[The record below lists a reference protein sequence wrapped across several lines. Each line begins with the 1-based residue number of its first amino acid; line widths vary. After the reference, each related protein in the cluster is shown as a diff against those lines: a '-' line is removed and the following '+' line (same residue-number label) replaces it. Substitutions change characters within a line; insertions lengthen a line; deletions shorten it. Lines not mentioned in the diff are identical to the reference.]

1 MSVIFHIMKEEYE
14 RLLEVIPLYEE
25 EVAKEAQGCPR
36 IKRIG
41 KNHYLYLVKRSGP
54 KVVYQY
60 VGDVESEKANEV
72 FESLERRKNYEK
84 SLKKAKADLKDV
96 KKVLRGKI

>member
-1 MSVIFHIMKEEYE
+1 
-14 RLLEVIPLYEE
+14 
-25 EVAKEAQGCPR
+25 
-36 IKRIG
+36 
-41 KNHYLYLVKRSGP
+41 
-54 KVVYQY
+54 VVYQY